1 VKRKFKRNV
10 QVHSSSRNDESV
22 EVVSTLIG
30 AFGADASTGVTAE
43 EVYSTGLITFEQYRA
58 LSQRVKD
65 DDLQAKSLR
74 SEFERRRALAL
85 HAGMASVCFRQA

>member
-1 VKRKFKRNV
+1 M
-10 QVHSSSRNDESV
+10 
-22 EVVSTLIG
+22 VSALIG
-30 AFGADASTGVTAE
+30 VFGADASTGVTAE

-74 SEFERRRALAL
+74 SEFEQRKALAL